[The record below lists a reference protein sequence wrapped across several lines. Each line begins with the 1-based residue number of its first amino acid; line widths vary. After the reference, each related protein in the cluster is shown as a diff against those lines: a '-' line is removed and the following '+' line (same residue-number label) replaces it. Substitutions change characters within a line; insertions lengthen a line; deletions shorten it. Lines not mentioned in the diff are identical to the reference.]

1 MALFP
6 WIIIFDH
13 GCSVCPYRLGLF
25 LRCFVSFVFYRFR
38 CHFRVGQS
46 AVTDRILCLIDTVGS
61 FQIFNNLIAHIFC
74 FPFCINHPLFVRHL
88 CRDRIWCC
96 QFFIFVPSH
105 KPVTGSHRIFR
116 FFNIGIVFAHDG
128 IHIGAALAVKGNIVA
143 IPQVIP
149 V

>member
-1 MALFP
+1 MILCS

-13 GCSVCPYRLGLF
+13 GRSVCPYRFGLF
-25 LRCFVSFVFYRFR
+25 LRCFVSFVFCRFR
-38 CHFRVGQS
+38 CHFRIGQS

-61 FQIFNNLIAHIFC
+61 FQIFNHLITHIFC
-74 FPFCINHPLFVRHL
+74 FPFRINHSLFVRHL

-96 QFFIFVPSH
+96 QFFLFVPSR

-116 FFNIGIVFAHDG
+116 FFDIGIVFAHDG
-128 IHIGAALAVKGNIVA
+128 IHIGTTPAVKGNVVA
-143 IPQVIP
+143 IPQIIP